1 MIVNYVPRHPFDTPD
16 AAAKAMLIISERI
29 DQALRTIRVRTFH
42 AHREGHPCV
51 LQLHHEDGIRVI
63 LRDRST
69 YTSTS
74 SLPHYRYDP
83 TNISSQHAAA
93 IVQRVESGLG
103 TTPSDTDLDEIEGR
117 LAFVIPFTALAAVRP
132 VVESNSLEFET
143 KVGTHHKPVER
154 VQVRTPSQVCIYFF
168 CFEVLYLS

>member
-1 MIVNYVPRHPFDTPD
+1 MR
-16 AAAKAMLIISERI
+16 IISERI
-29 DQALRTIRVRTFH
+29 DQALRTIRVRTFY

-63 LRDRST
+63 LRDRSP

-74 SLPHYRYDP
+74 SLPRDRHDP
-83 TNISSQHAAA
+83 SYISSQHAPA

-103 TTPSDTDLDEIEGR
+103 TTPSDTEVDEFEGR
-117 LAFVIPFTALAAVRP
+117 PAFVIPFAALAAVRP

-143 KVGTHHKPVER
+143 KIGTHHKPVER
-154 VQVRTPSQVCIYFF
+154 VQVQTPCR
-168 CFEVLYLS
+168 